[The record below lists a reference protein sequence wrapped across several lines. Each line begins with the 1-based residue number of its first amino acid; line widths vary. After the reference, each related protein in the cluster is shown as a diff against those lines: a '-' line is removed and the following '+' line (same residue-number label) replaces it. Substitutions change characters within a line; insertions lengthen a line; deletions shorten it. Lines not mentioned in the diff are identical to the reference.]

1 MWLPPT
7 KSTWVHANAGI
18 RQIRRA
24 ALRESEMKISTIVL
38 LLGVV
43 LFVLPVPGTFIG
55 GGLVLVVGALAR
67 WFGL

>member
-1 MWLPPT
+1 M
-7 KSTWVHANAGI
+7 
-18 RQIRRA
+18 R
-24 ALRESEMKISTIVL
+24 ISTIVF

-55 GGLVLVVGALAR
+55 GGLVLVTGALAR